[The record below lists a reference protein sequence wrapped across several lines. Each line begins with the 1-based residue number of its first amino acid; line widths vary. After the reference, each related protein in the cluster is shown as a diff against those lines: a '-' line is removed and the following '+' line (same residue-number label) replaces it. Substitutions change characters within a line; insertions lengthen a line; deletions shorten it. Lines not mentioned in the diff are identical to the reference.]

1 MRAPLMAVA
10 GLGLIALTCMAMPSA
25 AAAQTN
31 FQFTPSER
39 NGVCYVEF
47 PGPNLPGSD
56 KPFALEF
63 SYRVRDGNFGATV
76 KVNGWDKAQGADPEK
91 KIPMTL
97 VMDTGTTLPSRAGGY
112 DSGFNDTAWGGWG
125 PEPSA
130 PVFALLEKA
139 KTVTVKFDG
148 MTLGPVDLQMKGL
161 AHTSLSMCAER
172 VWGATG

>member
-1 MRAPLMAVA
+1 MRALLMAAVA
-10 GLGLIALTCMAMPSA
+10 ASGLIVLAPPAS
-25 AAAQTN
+25 AQTH

-47 PGPNLPGSD
+47 PGPNLPGED

-63 SYRVRDGNFGATV
+63 SYRVRDGNLGATI
-76 KVNGWDKAQGADPEK
+76 KVNGWDKAQKADPEK

-97 VMDTGTTLPSRAGGY
+97 VFDTGATLPSRSGGY
-112 DSGFNDTAWGGWG
+112 DSGFNDTAWAGWG
-125 PEPSA
+125 PEPSV
-130 PVFALLEKA
+130 PVFALMEKA

-161 AHTSLSMCAER
+161 AHVSLSQCAER
-172 VWGATG
+172 VRAAG